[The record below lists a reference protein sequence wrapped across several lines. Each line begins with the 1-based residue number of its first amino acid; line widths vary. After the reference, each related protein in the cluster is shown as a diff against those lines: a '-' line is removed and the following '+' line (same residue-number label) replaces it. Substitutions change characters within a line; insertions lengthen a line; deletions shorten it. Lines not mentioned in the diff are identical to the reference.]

1 MHAMIEEFN
10 RKQISKA
17 LYIKNKA
24 QQEIDSLELELA
36 ALKYKIKIQKSLMKQ
51 ADDDIKHYST

>member
-1 MHAMIEEFN
+1 MHAIIEDFH

-24 QQEIDSLELELA
+24 QQEIDSLELEIS

-51 ADDDIKHYST
+51 ANDDIKHYST